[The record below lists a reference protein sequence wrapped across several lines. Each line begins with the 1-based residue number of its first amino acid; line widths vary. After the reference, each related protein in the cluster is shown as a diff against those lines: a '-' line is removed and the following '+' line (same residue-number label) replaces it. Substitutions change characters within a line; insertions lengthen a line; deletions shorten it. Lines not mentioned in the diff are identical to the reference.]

1 MRTGMIDMESNTT
14 LVQCY
19 PAHEAVPEGRGP
31 FPGIVVAH
39 DRFGLTP
46 HAKGVANRLG
56 NAGFYA
62 LAPNFYG
69 MPSSVADVAPEFLH
83 PVAATHFD
91 YGQEEAADDR
101 AAMLDRERGAEVFR
115 QAIGYAVTRGAVRP
129 GGVGLLGFGIGAK
142 LAFVAACQNAV
153 EVRAAVC
160 FYGKGIG
167 RQAPPESPSHGP
179 LDLAPEVKAPLLFFY
194 GEVDSAISR
203 SEREAVRQRLTEL
216 GKDFRME
223 VFRDTG
229 GDFFCD
235 ERDTYRIHSSK
246 VAWEE
251 TLAFF
256 RRHV

>member
-31 FPGIVVAH
+31 FPGVVVAH

-46 HAKGVANRLG
+46 HARAVANRLA

-69 MPSSVADVAPEFLH
+69 APSSVADVAPEFLH
-83 PVAATHFD
+83 PVSATHFA
-91 YGQEEAADDR
+91 YSQEEEADDR
-101 AAMLDRERGAEVFR
+101 AAMLDRERGAEIFR
-115 QAIGYAVTRGAVRP
+115 QAIGYAVTRAAVRS

-142 LAFVAACQNAV
+142 LAFVAACENPG

-160 FYGKGIG
+160 FYGKGLG
-167 RQAPPESPSHGP
+167 RRVSPESSSAAP
-179 LDLAPEVKAPLLFFY
+179 LDLA
-194 GEVDSAISR
+194 VDPTISR
-203 SEREAVRQRLTEL
+203 GEREAVRQRLTEL

-246 VAWEE
+246 VAWEQ
-251 TLAFF
+251 TLDFF
-256 RRHV
+256 RRHL